1 MDISDQ
7 ATRQEERAREAALMS
22 ARNKPLRD
30 YEAEICVG
38 CNYATKA
45 SWGKR
50 CDGWAECLQDLQRRE
65 RNGGV
70 K

>member
-1 MDISDQ
+1 MDIGDQ
-7 ATRQEERAREAALMS
+7 ATKQEERFREAALAAAS
-22 ARNKPLRD
+22 NRPARDL
-30 YEAEICVG
+30 EAEICVG

-50 CDGWAECLQDLQRRE
+50 CDGWVECLQDLQRRE
-65 RNGGV
+65 RNGGA